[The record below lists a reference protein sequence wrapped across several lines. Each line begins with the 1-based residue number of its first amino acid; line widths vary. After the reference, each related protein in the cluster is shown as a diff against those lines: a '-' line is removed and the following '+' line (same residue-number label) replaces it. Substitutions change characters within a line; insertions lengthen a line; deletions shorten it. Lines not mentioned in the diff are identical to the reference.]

1 MTQLLHIDSSA
12 RGERS
17 HSRRLTR
24 EFVEK
29 WQQFHSGTS
38 VVYRD
43 IGRHPAPHVTE
54 DWIAAAFT
62 PPERR
67 TPAMREALRTSD
79 EIVDEF
85 LAADVYVFGV
95 PMYNFNVPSAFKAYI
110 DNVVRAGR
118 TFLFQP
124 EVRDQPYKPMVRGK
138 RMFVIAARGDSGY
151 AAGGANESLNHQ
163 DPHLRTVF
171 SYIGVTDITFI
182 TVENDEFGG
191 KDLAQSIAEA
201 RARFD
206 GLIAAASPR
215 RPEVQ
220 DERRA

>member
-1 MTQLLHIDSSA
+1 MTQLLHVDSSA

-29 WQQFHSGTS
+29 WQQARPDDS

-43 IGRHPAPHVTE
+43 VGRQPVPHVTE
-54 DWIAAAFT
+54 NWIAAAFT

-67 TPAMREALRTSD
+67 TPAMREALLVSD
-79 EIVDEF
+79 EIVEEF

-95 PMYNFNVPSAFKAYI
+95 PMYNFNVPSTFKAYI
-110 DNVVRAGR
+110 DNLVRAGR
-118 TFLFQP
+118 TFVFQP
-124 EVRDQPYKPMVRGK
+124 EVREQPYKPMVRGK
-138 RMFVIAARGDSGY
+138 RMFIIAARGDAGY
-151 AAGGANESLNHQ
+151 SAGGANESLNHQ

-171 SYIGVTDITFI
+171 GYIGVTDITFI

-206 GLIAAASPR
+206 GLIATASSPR
-215 RPEVQ
+215 PEAQ
-220 DERRA
+220 GERRA